1 MIAEIFDEEYVA
13 VAQGGREV
21 NTLLFGMRWDVI
33 FFTGSPALGRIV
45 MTAAA
50 RNLTPVVLELGG
62 KSPRSWTEAP
72 TSRSRRA
79 ASPGARP

>member
-33 FFTGSPALGRIV
+33 FFT
-45 MTAAA
+45 
-50 RNLTPVVLELGG
+50 
-62 KSPRSWTEAP
+62 EAP
-72 TSRSRRA
+72 RWDGS
-79 ASPGARP
+79 